1 MKTLLWQHLPCD
13 EAQAATLAAALEVH
27 PTIARLLC
35 MRGFSDPA
43 LAHRFLNPSLEH
55 LNDPFRLADMDKAIP
70 RLERA
75 LAQREK
81 IAIHGDYDVDG
92 ITSTVILRRAL
103 EMLGG
108 DVIHFLPERMRDGYG
123 LQPAAIERL
132 HAQGVRL
139 IVSVDC
145 GIRAGEAARRAK
157 ELGVDLIITDHHE
170 PEGTLP
176 DALAVINPKRPDCTY
191 PDKYLAGVGV
201 ALKVVQAL
209 SDRAGRSK
217 WLPAF
222 VKIAAI
228 GTLADVVPLVGENR
242 VIARLGLASL
252 SKGPHAV
259 GLRALLDACGLA
271 GKTIDSYHVGFMI
284 APRVNAAGRMSTP
297 DIAARLLLATDEALG
312 DEARLL
318 AQQLC
323 DENTR
328 RQQEEAE
335 LVTQAKKAI
344 ETDPA
349 VGAHNV
355 LVVGGLGWHRGV
367 IGIAA
372 SKLVDTYHKPSIV
385 LSIDG
390 DVAHGSCR
398 SIPDFDL
405 LAALEHCADLFVK
418 FGGHKQAAGLT
429 MEAGRVPEF
438 RARINAYADEVI
450 EPDQLRPRLRID
462 APLSLKGITHDLVRG
477 LDLLGPFGL
486 ANPRPVF
493 YAAGVEIVDGP
504 RSIKERHLK
513 MTFAQDGRRF
523 RAIAWRAAERADF
536 LEKNRGGMQ
545 LAFSLDKNEF
555 QGETYLELNVADFK
569 DLADTGERPHAAVA
583 GAAVSGPA
591 GAAPRSD

>member
-1 MKTLLWQHLPCD
+1 MKTLLWHHLPCD
-13 EAQAATLAAALEVH
+13 DTQSAALAAALGVH
-27 PTIARLLC
+27 PTVARLLC
-35 MRGFSDPA
+35 MRGLADPE
-43 LAHRFLNPSLEH
+43 LASRFLHPTLDH

-75 LAQREK
+75 VALREK

-108 DVIHFLPERMRDGYG
+108 DVMHFLPERMRDGYG

-132 HAQGVRL
+132 QAQGVKL

-145 GIRAGEAARRAK
+145 GIRSGEAARRAL

-170 PEGTLP
+170 PEGSLP
-176 DALAVINPKRPDCTY
+176 PALAVINPKRPDCTY

-209 SDRAGRSK
+209 CDRAGKSK

-242 VIARLGLASL
+242 VIARHGLTSL
-252 SKGPHAV
+252 STGPHAV
-259 GLRALLDACGLA
+259 GLRALLDACGLT

-297 DIAARLLLATDEALG
+297 DIAARLLLATDEAMG
-312 DEARLL
+312 EEARGL

-323 DENTR
+323 DENLR
-328 RQQEEAE
+328 RQTEEAD
-335 LVTQAKKAI
+335 LVAHAKRAI

-355 LVVGGLGWHRGV
+355 LVVGGPGWHRGV

-372 SKLVDTYHKPSIV
+372 SKLVDSYHKPAIV

-405 LAALEHCADLFVK
+405 LAALEHCSDLFVK

-429 MEAGRVPEF
+429 MEAARVPEF
-438 RARINAYADEVI
+438 RARVNAYADQVI

-462 APLSLKGITHDLVRG
+462 AELSLKAITHDLMRG
-477 LDLLGPFGL
+477 LDLLAPFGL

-493 YAAGVEIVDGP
+493 HASGVEIVDGP
-504 RSIKERHLK
+504 RTVKERHLK
-513 MTFAQDGRRF
+513 MTFSQGGRRF
-523 RAIAWRAAERADF
+523 RAMAWRAAERAGF
-536 LEKNRGGMQ
+536 LEEHRAGVN
-545 LAFSLDKNEF
+545 LAFSLDKNEYK
-555 QGETYLELNVADFK
+555 GETYLELTVADFK
-569 DLADTGERPHAAVA
+569 GLTD
-583 GAAVSGPA
+583 
-591 GAAPRSD
+591 

>member
-1 MKTLLWQHLPCD
+1 MKSLLWQHMPCD
-13 EAQAATLAAALEVH
+13 EAQAATLAAALDVH

-35 MRGFSDPA
+35 LRGFSDPE
-43 LAHRFLNPSLEH
+43 LAFRFLNPSLEH
-55 LNDPFRLADMDKAIP
+55 LHDPFRLADMDRAVP

-145 GIRAGEAARRAK
+145 GIRAAEAAERARD
-157 ELGVDLIITDHHE
+157 LGVDLIITDHHE

-176 DALAVINPKRPDCTY
+176 AALAVINPKRTDCTY

-209 SDRAGRSK
+209 CDRAGKGK

-242 VIARLGLASL
+242 VIARNGLQSL
-252 SKGPHAV
+252 SKGPHAI
-259 GLRALLDACGLA
+259 GLRALLDACGLS

-297 DIAARLLLATDEALG
+297 DIAARLLLATDEAMEH
-312 DEARLL
+312 EARAL

-323 DENTR
+323 DENLK
-328 RQQEEAE
+328 RQTEEAE
-335 LVTQAKKAI
+335 LVAQAKKAI

-355 LVVGGLGWHRGV
+355 LVVGGYGWHRGV

-390 DVAHGSCR
+390 EVAHGSCR
-398 SIPDFDL
+398 SIPDFDIL
-405 LAALEHCADLFVK
+405 GALEHCSDVFVK

-429 MEAGRVPEF
+429 MEAARVPEF
-438 RARINAYADEVI
+438 RARINAYADDVI

-493 YAAGVEIVDGP
+493 HASGVEIVDGP
-504 RSIKERHLK
+504 RTIKERHLK
-513 MTFAQDGRRF
+513 MTFAQEGRRF
-523 RAIAWRAAERADF
+523 RAIAWRAAERAGF
-536 LEKNRGGMQ
+536 LEENRAGVN

-555 QGETYLELNVADFK
+555 QGETYLELSVADFK
-569 DLADTGERPHAAVA
+569 GLSE
-583 GAAVSGPA
+583 
-591 GAAPRSD
+591 

>member
-1 MKTLLWQHLPCD
+1 MKQLLWHHLPSD
-13 EAQAATLAAALEVH
+13 DAQAAALAAALDVH

-35 MRGFSDPA
+35 MRGLSDPEQA
-43 LAHRFLNPSLEH
+43 FRFLNPSLDH
-55 LNDPFRLADMDKAIP
+55 LHDPFKLADMDKAIR

-75 LAQREK
+75 IAQREK

-108 DVIHFLPERMRDGYG
+108 DVMHFLPERMRDGYG
-123 LQPAAIERL
+123 LQPAAIDRL

-145 GIRAGEAARRAK
+145 GIRSGEAARRAL

-170 PEGTLP
+170 PDGTLP
-176 DALAVINPKRPDCTY
+176 AALAVINPKRPDCTY

-209 SDRAGRSK
+209 CDRAGKRK

-222 VKIAAI
+222 VKVAAL

-242 VIARLGLASL
+242 VIARHGLASL
-252 SKGPHAV
+252 TAGPHAV
-259 GLRALLDACGLA
+259 GLRALLDACGLT

-297 DIAARLLLATDEALG
+297 DIAARLLLATDEAMG
-312 DEARLL
+312 DEARAL

-323 DENTR
+323 DENVK
-328 RQQEEAE
+328 RQTEEAD
-335 LVTQAKKAI
+335 LVTQARKAI

-372 SKLVDTYHKPSIV
+372 SKLVDAYHKPSIV
-385 LSIDG
+385 LSVDG

-405 LAALEHCADLFVK
+405 LAALEHCADLFLK

-429 MEAGRVPEF
+429 MEAGRVAEF
-438 RARINAYADEVI
+438 RARINAYADAVI

-462 APLSLKGITHDLVRG
+462 APLSLKAITHDLMRG
-477 LDLLGPFGL
+477 LDQLGPFGL

-493 YAAGVEIVDGP
+493 HASGVQIVDGP
-504 RSIKERHLK
+504 RTIKERHLK

-523 RAIAWRAAERADF
+523 RAMAWRAVERADF
-536 LEKNRGGMQ
+536 LTENRDGMN
-545 LAFSLDKNEF
+545 LAFSLDKNEYK
-555 QGETYLELNVADFK
+555 GETYLELTVADFK
-569 DLADTGERPHAAVA
+569 GLTD
-583 GAAVSGPA
+583 
-591 GAAPRSD
+591 

>member
-1 MKTLLWQHLPCD
+1 MKQLLWHHLPCD
-13 EAQAATLAAALEVH
+13 DAQAAALAVALNVH

-35 MRGFSDPA
+35 MRGFGDA
-43 LAHRFLNPSLEH
+43 EQAFRFLNPSLDH
-55 LNDPFRLADMDKAIP
+55 LHDPFRLADMDKAIP

-75 LAQREK
+75 IAQREK

-108 DVIHFLPERMRDGYG
+108 DVMHFLPERMRDGYG

-132 HAQGVRL
+132 HADGVRL

-145 GIRAGEAARRAK
+145 GIRAGEAARRARD
-157 ELGVDLIITDHHE
+157 LGVDLIITDHHE

-176 DALAVINPKRPDCTY
+176 PALAVINPKRPDCSY

-209 SDRAGRSK
+209 CDRAGKGK

-222 VKIAAI
+222 VKIAAL

-242 VIARLGLASL
+242 VIASHGLASL
-252 SKGPHAV
+252 SAGPHAV

-297 DIAARLLLATDEALG
+297 DIAARLLLATGEAMG
-312 DEARLL
+312 DEARAL

-323 DENTR
+323 DENLK
-328 RQQEEAE
+328 RQTEEAD

-405 LAALEHCADLFVK
+405 LAALEHCSDLFVK

-438 RARINAYADEVI
+438 RARINAYADETI

-462 APLSLKGITHDLVRG
+462 APLSLKAITHDLMRG
-477 LDLLGPFGL
+477 LDQLGPFGL

-493 YAAGVEIVDGP
+493 HATGVQIVDGP
-504 RSIKERHLK
+504 RTIKERHLK

-523 RAIAWRAAERADF
+523 RAMAWRAVERADF
-536 LEKNRGGMQ
+536 LEQNRDGMN
-545 LAFSLDKNEF
+545 LAFSLDKNEYK
-555 QGETYLELNVADFK
+555 GETYLELTVADFK
-569 DLADTGERPHAAVA
+569 GLTD
-583 GAAVSGPA
+583 
-591 GAAPRSD
+591 